1 MVHNWTPR
9 SLRWSAAERKEKEA
23 LARTARENARKIWL
37 EKEKTR
43 LEIEREIM
51 QKVLARR
58 ALLD

>member
-1 MVHNWTPR
+1 MTDTSVD
-9 SLRWSAAERKEKEA
+9 AEFTDMLDR
-23 LARTARENARKIWL
+23 WL

-43 LEIEREIM
+43 QQIEREIL

>member
-1 MVHNWTPR
+1 MKNNWIPR
-9 SLRWSAAERKEKEA
+9 SLRWSAHERKEKETQ
-23 LARTARENARKIWL
+23 ARNARENARKIWL

-43 LEIEREIM
+43 QQIEREIL

>member
-1 MVHNWTPR
+1 MIHNWIPR
-9 SLRWSAAERKEKEA
+9 SLRWSAVERKQKETQ
-23 LARTARENARKIWL
+23 ARNARENARKIWL

-43 LEIEREIM
+43 QQIEREIL